1 MNLIQQWLI
10 AIVFDEYCVCRQ
22 WSCLFKCSVILLHFR
37 LKWQFCLLAS
47 GNMFSAELMVFVFSS
62 SGLNRTDDRTSK
74 SVKKHADHSDKQSEL
89 KDYCYFE
96 SILSTSAS
104 CLYQCYQWVQLAA
117 ISQRSKK
124 LTCKEV
130 CKIKQLIKM
139 LNNMHE
145 NSVWGSLLRPVSSS
159 NRTEKRHQQDHC
171 KIAQNCESNL
181 PPQDNRFI
189 LLHTRIHFKI
199 IKHCLICE
207 LMM

>member
-1 MNLIQQWLI
+1 MNLIQQWL
-10 AIVFDEYCVCRQ
+10 FDEYCVCRQ
-22 WSCLFKCSVILLHFR
+22 WSCLFKCSVIPLRFR

-74 SVKKHADHSDKQSEL
+74 SVEKHADHSDKQSEL

-145 NSVWGSLLRPVSSS
+145 NCVWGRPAESNLLSS
-159 NRTEKRHQQDHC
+159 NSTEKRHQQDHC
-171 KIAQNCESNL
+171 KIAQNW
-181 PPQDNRFI
+181 
-189 LLHTRIHFKI
+189 
-199 IKHCLICE
+199 
-207 LMM
+207 